1 MNVSGAYLRHYTGVP
16 GEAKG
21 PSVKT
26 SIIPGP
32 ASQKLLESLNEV
44 QQCNSVQL
52 FADYNKSLGNYL
64 VDVDGNILLDVYTQ
78 ISSVPIGYNHPELL
92 KSMEKLENIVR
103 NVIKNPFCHLPC
115 IHQNVLNIISPPLP
129 ESHDQ

>member
-103 NVIKNPFCHLPC
+103 NVKNPFCHLPC
-115 IHQNVLNIISPPLP
+115 IHQNVLKIISPPLP